1 MVKVCTLCKFYITDH
16 GMVFHPICNTVLIV
30 SQSEICNLSG
40 LSPAELIRRGEEEEV
55 RNHSSSR
62 CDIPSGVHCINVRT
76 CTIFHSSCMFIS
88 VGVLVK
94 VISKYITNLLQE
106 FGGYYIVNGLEKL
119 MRMLIMP
126 RRNYVSY

>member
-1 MVKVCTLCKFYITDH
+1 MLERV
-16 GMVFHPICNTVLIV
+16 
-30 SQSEICNLSG
+30 
-40 LSPAELIRRGEEEEV
+40 
-55 RNHSSSR
+55 
-62 CDIPSGVHCINVRT
+62 
-76 CTIFHSSCMFIS
+76 TIFHSSCVFIS
-88 VGVLVK
+88 VGDSVKVIFISVGDSVK